1 MITSRGGIDPA
12 GFMLNLGQYQA
23 TKITFKVVEI
33 RALVQVR
40 RRDVVDHRWKELQ
53 IAELKKRRKQEEVR
67 V

>member
-1 MITSRGGIDPA
+1 
-12 GFMLNLGQYQA
+12 MLNLGQYQA